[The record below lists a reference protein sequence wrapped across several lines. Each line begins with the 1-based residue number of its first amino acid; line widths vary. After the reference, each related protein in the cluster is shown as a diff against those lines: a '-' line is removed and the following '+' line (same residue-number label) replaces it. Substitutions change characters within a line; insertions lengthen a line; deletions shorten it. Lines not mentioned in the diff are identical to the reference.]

1 MTPTSPWP
9 DAVRGFNELITE
21 KLVSNEVTLSPE
33 GTVAVP
39 EDDDDGVLVEP
50 QAATSPAIPSTA
62 PQRTARV
69 ILLEPIFVRI
79 AGSSWF

>member
-1 MTPTSPWP
+1 M
-9 DAVRGFNELITE
+9 AFNELMTL

-33 GTVAVP
+33 GTVAAP

-50 QAATSPAIPSTA
+50 HAATTPAIPSTA

-69 ILLEPIFVRI
+69 ILLEPVFVRI
-79 AGSSWF
+79 PGSSWF